1 MFENVFLVGFYYEGI
16 IVCCDDWG
24 VIVQMLYGLEVFV
37 FIKYICK
44 EDGQFVEV
52 DEILIVKVIE
62 FNCDDK
68 CILVFYLCYFDDI
81 CCEVK
86 DEVCKEKQEE
96 CKQICQ
102 AVKKQQFIVEK
113 FILGDFDVFSQ
124 LKDQFE
130 DNDDIDNKSDDDK

>member
-1 MFENVFLVGFYYEGI
+1 MKVGENIDIMIFEIDKDNCKFLFGYKQLEENLWDIFENVFLVGFYYEGM

-37 FIKYICK
+37 LIKYICK

-52 DEILIVKVIE
+52 DEILMVKVIE

-68 CILVFYLCYFDDI
+68 CIFVFYMCYFDDI

-96 CKQICQ
+96 CKQI
-102 AVKKQQFIVEK
+102 
-113 FILGDFDVFSQ
+113 
-124 LKDQFE
+124 
-130 DNDDIDNKSDDDK
+130 